1 MLDAILRVAAVVH
14 ISHGFV
20 SLERERESPFHMRS
34 SLWRG
39 RTLSCTRGAVMGQM
53 KEAGVHRALS
63 QGGGARGFHTR
74 RAGNLSKPLLKM
86 LAVQLLSGD
95 ATSCLNSVSFQGLFN
110 ISNKNKI
117 NNGSVY
123 GNLRQK

>member
-1 MLDAILRVAAVVH
+1 
-14 ISHGFV
+14 
-20 SLERERESPFHMRS
+20 
-34 SLWRG
+34 
-39 RTLSCTRGAVMGQM
+39 MGQM

-63 QGGGARGFHTR
+63 QGGGARGFHTW